1 MCDCKDDDYCADC
14 DYIATLKELRASM
27 YEYERD
33 LNIAIIIDD
42 DRSKEPVLE
51 KVKEWIEDIEQVLDD

>member
-1 MCDCKDDDYCADC
+1 MCDC
-14 DYIATLKELRASM
+14 E
-27 YEYERD
+27 
-33 LNIAIIIDD
+33 D